1 MCATRPERRLAAMPV
16 FLLQHEHEARE
27 CAAAFAAWAG
37 FESPLRG
44 RTTECSCL
52 TGGHAI
58 WWRVQAPDQAS
69 ALALLPRYVAER
81 TTPIETREI
90 QIP

>member
-1 MCATRPERRLAAMPV
+1 MPV
-16 FLLQHEHEARE
+16 FLLQHAHAPQE

-44 RTTECSCL
+44 RVVECSCL
-52 TGGHAI
+52 TGGHVI
-58 WWRVQAPDQAS
+58 WWRVQARDQDS
-69 ALALLPRYVAER
+69 ALAQVPRYVAER
-81 TTPIETREI
+81 TTPIEIREI